1 MVNQIKVLG
10 MISVQHED
18 FNIGVEY
25 ENLRISSKSPGGIV
39 TFTGLVRQI
48 YDKESKDDSVQ
59 SLYLEH
65 YPGMTEQKLIE
76 IEEQAHS
83 KWELLGSTIIHRVG
97 ELSPDD
103 QIVFVGVASSHRE
116 DAFLAAQY
124 IMDFLKNEAPF
135 WKKQKTQH
143 GDGWI
148 SSRKSD
154 LAAINKWK

>member
-1 MVNQIKVLG
+1 

-25 ENLRISSKSPGGIV
+25 ENLRISSQSPGAIV

-48 YDKESKDDSVQ
+48 YNNESKGDIVQ

-65 YPGMTEQKLIE
+65 YPGMTEQKLKE
-76 IEEQAHS
+76 IEEQARS
-83 KWELLGSTIIHRVG
+83 NWELLGSKIIHRVG
-97 ELSPDD
+97 VLSADD
-103 QIVFVGVASSHRE
+103 QIVFVGVTSSHRE
-116 DAFLAAQY
+116 DAFLAAQF

-143 GDGWI
+143 GDKWI
-148 SSRKSD
+148 SRRKSD
-154 LAAINKWK
+154 LAAIAKWKK

>member
-1 MVNQIKVLG
+1 

-25 ENLRISSKSPGGIV
+25 ENLRNSSQSPGAIV

-48 YDKESKDDSVQ
+48 YDKESKGDSVQ

-97 ELSPDD
+97 ELSADD
-103 QIVFVGVASSHRE
+103 QICLLYTSPSPR
-116 DAFLAAQY
+116 D
-124 IMDFLKNEAPF
+124 
-135 WKKQKTQH
+135 
-143 GDGWI
+143 
-148 SSRKSD
+148 
-154 LAAINKWK
+154 

>member
-1 MVNQIKVLG
+1 

-25 ENLRISSKSPGGIV
+25 ENLRISSQSPGAIV

-48 YDKESKDDSVQ
+48 YNNESKGDIVQ

-65 YPGMTEQKLIE
+65 YPGMTEQKLTE
-76 IEEQAHS
+76 IEERARS
-83 KWELLGSTIIHRVG
+83 KWELLGSKIIHRVG
-97 ELSPDD
+97 ELRADD

-116 DAFLAAQY
+116 DAFLAAQF

-143 GDGWI
+143 RDEWI
-148 SSRKSD
+148 SRRESD
-154 LAAINKWK
+154 LAAIAKWK

>member
-1 MVNQIKVLG
+1 

-25 ENLRISSKSPGGIV
+25 ENLRISSQSPGAIV

-48 YDKESKDDSVQ
+48 YNNESKGDIVQ

-65 YPGMTEQKLIE
+65 YPGMTEQKLKE
-76 IEEQAHS
+76 IEEQARS
-83 KWELLGSTIIHRVG
+83 NWELLGSKIIHRVG
-97 ELSPDD
+97 VLSADD
-103 QIVFVGVASSHRE
+103 QIVFVGVTSSHRE
-116 DAFLAAQY
+116 DAFLAAQF

-143 GDGWI
+143 GDEWI
-148 SSRKSD
+148 GRRKSD
-154 LAAINKWK
+154 LAAIAKWK

>member
-1 MVNQIKVLG
+1 

-25 ENLRISSKSPGGIV
+25 ENLRTSSKSPGAIV

-48 YDKESKDDSVQ
+48 YDKESKGDSVQ

-135 WKKQKTQH
+135 WKKQKTQR

>member
-1 MVNQIKVLG
+1 

-25 ENLRISSKSPGGIV
+25 ENLRISSQSPGAIV

-48 YDKESKDDSVQ
+48 YSKKSEGDNVQ

-65 YPGMTEQKLIE
+65 YPGMTEQKLNE
-76 IEEQAHS
+76 IEEQART
-83 KWELLGSTIIHRVG
+83 KWELLGSKIIHRVG
-97 ELSPDD
+97 ELNADD

-135 WKKQKTQH
+135 WKKQKSQH
-143 GDGWI
+143 GNEWI
-148 SSRKSD
+148 GSRKSD
-154 LAAINKWK
+154 LTALDKWK

>member
-1 MVNQIKVLG
+1 

-25 ENLRISSKSPGGIV
+25 ENLRISSQSPGAIV

-48 YDKESKDDSVQ
+48 YNNESKGDIVQ

-65 YPGMTEQKLIE
+65 YPGMTEQKLKE
-76 IEEQAHS
+76 IEEQAGS
-83 KWELLGSTIIHRVG
+83 NWELLGSKIIHRVG
-97 ELSPDD
+97 VLSADD
-103 QIVFVGVASSHRE
+103 QIVFVGVTSSHRE
-116 DAFLAAQY
+116 DAFLAAQF

-143 GDGWI
+143 GDKWI
-148 SSRKSD
+148 SRRKSD
-154 LAAINKWK
+154 LAAIAKWKK

>member
-1 MVNQIKVLG
+1 MQNLSLKNNFIYFFSFLFLTSKIG
-10 MISVQHED
+10 MSLNFHFCGD
-18 FNIGVEY
+18 
-25 ENLRISSKSPGGIV
+25 NLYQISSLSDPKVCEMHSS
-39 TFTGLVRQI
+39 
-48 YDKESKDDSVQ
+48 YSENEKDSFEIN
-59 SLYLEH
+59 LEDCC
-65 YPGMTEQKLIE
+65 
-76 IEEQAHS
+76 
-83 KWELLGSTIIHRVG
+83 
-97 ELSPDD
+97 DD

>member
-1 MVNQIKVLG
+1 

-25 ENLRISSKSPGGIV
+25 ENLRISSKSPGAIV

-48 YDKESKDDSVQ
+48 YDKESKGDSVQ

-97 ELSPDD
+97 ELSPDN

-116 DAFLAAQY
+116 NAFLAAQY
-124 IMDFLKNEAPF
+124 IMDFLKTDAPF
-135 WKKQKTQH
+135 WKSEETQE
-143 GDGWI
+143 GSFWI
-148 SSRKSD
+148 SEREKDKKASESWLLK
-154 LAAINKWK
+154 NT